1 LRWTAAFALVGLVDE
16 LWSGVAVVAAPEVE
30 KFHEIDHAH
39 YTLWVFAV
47 PILLSSLIEAP
58 IALVSDR
65 LPRQLLLAS
74 GLGGLAVS
82 LVLAS
87 MASSPWLLA
96 AALALAGAASGVACD
111 SAQAE
116 LVTRHPGGPALAM
129 TRWIAFAAAG
139 DALTPLAIAA
149 VYWIGGTHRSVLA
162 LCGVLLGVHAYVV
175 YRAQKRAAQPQ
186 AAAPSA
192 ADLPEDEESASMPLR
207 AALAESVRKP
217 RLWLFLFG
225 SASCALLDEVVV
237 ALAALRLHQ
246 DLGWTESHAALVMSG
261 LSAGGV
267 IGALISERLLA
278 SISSRRLLAYAATG
292 SLLLLAVIVMAS
304 SAWLIIS
311 ALFVLGMTCSLHWPL
326 VKAAAYEL
334 VPGQPGV
341 VNALQQ
347 AFVGMDIGLP
357 LLIGVI
363 ASQYGLATALAS
375 LAAEPII
382 LLIVAL
388 YWHPAP
394 SAPSAPSAKGKG
406 C

>member
-1 LRWTAAFALVGLVDE
+1 MFAL
-16 LWSGVAVVAAPEVE
+16 
-30 KFHEIDHAH
+30 
-39 YTLWVFAV
+39 

-65 LPRQLLLAS
+65 LPRPVLLAG
-74 GLGGLAVS
+74 GLGGLALS
-82 LVLAS
+82 LLLAS
-87 MASSPWLLA
+87 LAGSPWLLA
-96 AALALAGAASGVACD
+96 AALSLAGAASGVACD

-116 LVTRHPGGPALAM
+116 LVTRHPGGPARAM

-139 DALTPLAIAA
+139 DALTPIAIAA
-149 VYWIGGTHRSVLA
+149 VYTIGGSHRNVLA
-162 LCGVLLGVHAYVV
+162 LCGALLALHAFIV
-175 YRAQKRAAQPQ
+175 YRGRNRAA
-186 AAAPSA
+186 AG
-192 ADLPEDEESASMPLR
+192 PEVTLDDDEESARMPLR
-207 AALAESVRKP
+207 AALSASLRKP

-246 DLGWTESHAALVMSG
+246 DLGWSESHAALVMAG
-261 LSAGGV
+261 LSSGGV
-267 IGALISERLLA
+267 IGALISERLLG
-278 SISSRRLLAYAATG
+278 SISSRRLLVYASTG
-292 SLLLLAVIVMAS
+292 SLLLLAVLIMATS
-304 SAWLIIS
+304 TWLIIS

-334 VPGQPGV
+334 VPGQPGL

-363 ASQYGLATALAS
+363 AAQFGLAAALAS

-382 LLIVAL
+382 LLFVAV
-388 YWHPAP
+388 YWHPA
-394 SAPSAPSAKGKG
+394 ANTQGKG
-406 C
+406 CS

>member
-1 LRWTAAFALVGLVDE
+1 M
-16 LWSGVAVVAAPEVE
+16 
-30 KFHEIDHAH
+30 
-39 YTLWVFAV
+39 

-65 LPRQLLLAS
+65 LPRQVLLAS
-74 GLGGLAVS
+74 GLAGLAVS
-82 LVLAS
+82 LLLAS
-87 MASSPWLLA
+87 LAGSPWLLA
-96 AALALAGAASGVACD
+96 AALSLAGAASGVACD

-139 DALTPLAIAA
+139 DAIAPLAIAA

-162 LCGVLLGVHAYVV
+162 LCGLLLGVHAYVV
-175 YRAQKRAAQPQ
+175 YRAQKRAAL
-186 AAAPSA
+186 PSA
-192 ADLPEDEESASMPLR
+192 VELPEDEESASMPLR
-207 AALAESVRKP
+207 AALAESARKP

-237 ALAALRLHQ
+237 ALGALRLHQ
-246 DLGWTESHAALVMSG
+246 DLGWTESEAALVMTC
-261 LSAGGV
+261 LSTGGV
-267 IGALISERLLA
+267 LGALISERLLL
-278 SISSRRLLAYAATG
+278 SISSRRLLAYASTG
-292 SLLLLAVIVMAS
+292 SLLLLAVVVMAS
-304 SAWLIIS
+304 SAWLIIC

-357 LLIGVI
+357 LLVGVI
-363 ASQYGLATALAS
+363 ASQFGLATALAS

-382 LLIVAL
+382 LLIVAA
-388 YWHPAP
+388 YWRPAP
-394 SAPSAPSAKGKG
+394 PADCS
-406 C
+406 

>member
-1 LRWTAAFALVGLVDE
+1 M
-16 LWSGVAVVAAPEVE
+16 
-30 KFHEIDHAH
+30 
-39 YTLWVFAV
+39 FAV

-82 LVLAS
+82 LLLAS
-87 MASSPWLLA
+87 MAGSPWLLA
-96 AALALAGAASGVACD
+96 AALSFAGAASGVACD

-116 LVTRHPGGPALAM
+116 LVTRHPRGPALAM
-129 TRWIAFAAAG
+129 TRWTAFAAAG

-149 VYWIGGTHRSVLA
+149 VYWIGGTHRSVLTLCA
-162 LCGVLLGVHAYVV
+162 LLLALHAAVV
-175 YRAQKRAAQPQ
+175 YRGHKRAA
-186 AAAPSA
+186 APA
-192 ADLPEDEESASMPLR
+192 EAELPEDEESESMPLR
-207 AALAESVRKP
+207 AALAESVKKP

-246 DLGWTESHAALVMSG
+246 DLGWSESHAALVMSG
-261 LSAGGV
+261 LSIGGV
-267 IGALISERLLA
+267 IGALISERLLT
-278 SISSRRLLAYAATG
+278 SISSRRLLAYASIG

-304 SAWLIIS
+304 SAWLIIC
-311 ALFVLGMTCSLHWPL
+311 ALFLLGMTCSLHWPL

-363 ASQYGLATALAS
+363 ASQYGLAAALAS
-375 LAAEPII
+375 LAAEPVI
-382 LLIVAL
+382 LLIVAAC
-388 YWHPAP
+388 WRPAADI
-394 SAPSAPSAKGKG
+394 SRSRDV